1 MSRPKSES
9 KRNAILA
16 AAIRVFAQ
24 RGLAAPTSAVSKA
37 AGVAEGTL
45 FTYFPTKADLVNA
58 AYRDIKAELAGA
70 VFSSYPR
77 KASVR
82 ERLGHVWD
90 RYVEW
95 GARHPA
101 AHRVLKEIELWE
113 GLTDESRAS
122 DAATLAEL
130 ATLAR
135 TSREQHL
142 VRKDASDEYVGAV
155 VNAMQEMTI
164 SLMIQD
170 PPHSDRYRALG
181 FDVLWA
187 GITAPPRGTLK

>member
-45 FTYFPTKADLVNA
+45 FTYFPTKADLVNG

-77 KASVR
+77 KGSVR
-82 ERLGHVWD
+82 ERLRHVWD

-122 DAATLAEL
+122 DAAALAEL
-130 ATLAR
+130 AALAR

-181 FDVLWA
+181 FAVLWA
-187 GITAPPRGTLK
+187 GITAPPRRTSK